1 MLSTSRRSGL
11 ATLIAVIGLMALTA
25 CASAPPRPR
34 PIAGPPPAPEDALAA
49 YRTDIEA
56 QDAQVVS
63 VSPEEIEFYRRRAEG
78 RLKGRGKKY
87 DIVVFINKASS
98 GPTAQHAFL
107 FSPDGNGGLSPLD
120 VWLVSTGR
128 EQQETSP
135 KGASKFTTTPQ
146 GVFEFDVGHFSRLH
160 KSNAW
165 EADMPYAMFLKTQ
178 SGGPTTGIALHAA
191 LDKYIHNLGQRASA
205 GCIRLLPTNA
215 EKLWKRLMRG
225 DKGVVIVQDVDQSSI
240 ASASYEPSSLTR

>member
-1 MLSTSRRSGL
+1 MIASFRRAGWTSAVAALGL
-11 ATLIAVIGLMALTA
+11 LALTA
-25 CASAPPRPR
+25 CTSGPPRPR
-34 PIAGPPPAPEDALAA
+34 PVVGPPPSASDALAA

-56 QDAQVVS
+56 QDVQSAS
-63 VSPEEIEFYRRRAEG
+63 VSPEEIEFFRRRAEK
-78 RLKGRGKKY
+78 RLASRSKKY
-87 DIVVFINKASS
+87 DVVVYINKSAN

-107 FSPDGNGGLSPLD
+107 FVPDGGGLQPLD

-135 KGASKFTTTPQ
+135 KGANKFTTTPQ
-146 GVFEFDVGHFSRLH
+146 GVFEFDISHFSRLH

-205 GCIRLLPTNA
+205 GCIRLLPANA
-215 EKLWKRLMRG
+215 EKLWKKLMKG
-225 DKGVVIVQDVDQSSI
+225 DKGVVIIEDVDPGEIASLSATSP
-240 ASASYEPSSLTR
+240 ASAS